1 MTGRLAGKAAIVTG
15 GASGFGMGIARS
27 FARDGAKVIVA
38 DLNGDAAQNLADEVN
53 DAGGT
58 AAAVQADVTDIAS
71 NEAMVTACLEQFGG
85 LDILVANAG
94 LGQRPCA
101 LEETSENEYNRQFN
115 VNMRGVFY
123 SCKAALPHFRKQGS
137 GNIIVTVSGIA
148 LRPRPNL
155 VIYGATKGAAMNFA
169 KGLALELAGEGI
181 RVNGL
186 CPGPGDTPMLAE
198 FMGGT
203 ETEAGRETFRSNLPL
218 GKLIRP
224 EDMGEAALFLADDAA
239 SSRLTGVMLPV
250 DSGRT
255 V

>member
-1 MTGRLAGKAAIVTG
+1 MGRLQGKTAIVTG
-15 GASGFGMGIARS
+15 GASGFGKGIVESFVREGARVLI
-27 FARDGAKVIVA
+27 ADRDGPSAHR
-38 DLNGDAAQNLADEVN
+38 L
-53 DAGGT
+53 
-58 AAAVQADVTDIAS
+58 AAALTAEGAAVSAIETDVTERAA
-71 NEAMVTACLEQFGG
+71 NHHMVDTCAERYGG

-94 LGQRPCA
+94 LGQRPCR
-101 LEETSENEYNRQFN
+101 LEETSDEEYERQFDVN
-115 VNMRGVFY
+115 VRGVFY
-123 SCKAALPHFRKQGS
+123 GCRAALPGFRRKGA
-137 GNIIVTVSGIA
+137 GCIIITVSGIA

-155 VIYGATKGAAMNFA
+155 VIYGATKGAVLNLA
-169 KGLALELAGEGI
+169 KGLALELAPEGI

-203 ETEAGRETFRSNLPL
+203 ETPEGRETFRSNLPL

-224 EDMGEAALFLADDAA
+224 EDMGEASVFLADERA